1 MSSAPARLSSI
12 AGRHAPPSSPPGA
25 PVNLRTTLL
34 ILVLA
39 ALLASGVAPH
49 DRSVWWAEVAPVL
62 IALPILLASARR
74 FPLTP
79 LAYCLIAFFSLILI
93 LGGAYTYARVPVGF
107 AVQDWFELA
116 RNPYDRFGHFFQG
129 VTPAI
134 LGRELLLRTSPLR
147 AGKWLFALLT
157 LSCTGISA
165 LYELIEWASAELWA
179 GGAVEF
185 LGTQGDPWD
194 AQADM
199 LMALLGAMLAQGM
212 LGRVHDRQLAQL
224 SGGGRQKDGRG

>member
-1 MSSAPARLSSI
+1 MKL
-12 AGRHAPPSSPPGA
+12 
-25 PVNLRTTLL
+25 PVALL
-34 ILVLA
+34 FAVLA
-39 ALLASGVAPH
+39 ALVASGVSPH
-49 DRSVWWAEVAPVL
+49 DRGVWWAEVMPVL
-62 IALPILLASARR
+62 IAVPILVASARR

-93 LGGAYTYARVPVGF
+93 LGGAYTYARVPIGF
-107 AVQDWFELA
+107 VVQDWFDLA

-147 AGKWLFALLT
+147 PGKWLFFLVT
-157 LSCTGISA
+157 LSCLGISA
-165 LYELIEWASAELWA
+165 LYELVEWASAELWA

-199 LMALLGAMLAQGM
+199 LMALTGAMLAQWLLGGM
-212 LGRVHDRQLAQL
+212 HDRQLARLERARVGTQV
-224 SGGGRQKDGRG
+224 GR

>member
-1 MSSAPARLSSI
+1 M
-12 AGRHAPPSSPPGA
+12 HAKTPP
-25 PVNLRTTLL
+25 LL
-34 ILVLA
+34 IA
-39 ALLASGVAPH
+39 AAASLTGLLAYSGIAPY
-49 DRSVWWAEVAPVL
+49 DRPTWAMEVAPVAVALAIL
-62 IALPILLASARR
+62 IPTWRR
-74 FPLTP
+74 FPLTN
-79 LAYCLIAFFSLILI
+79 LLYACIFLHAVVLIV
-93 LGGAYTYARVPVGF
+93 GGAYTYARVPIGF
-107 AVQDWFELA
+107 VVQDWFELA

-147 AGKWLFALLT
+147 PGKWLFALLT

-165 LYELIEWASAELWA
+165 LYELVEWASAELWA

-199 LMALLGAMLAQGM
+199 LMALLGAIMAQIVF
-212 LGRVHDRQLAQL
+212 GRLHDRQLARL
-224 SGGGRQKDGRG
+224 AA

>member
-1 MSSAPARLSSI
+1 MTMA
-12 AGRHAPPSSPPGA
+12 
-25 PVNLRTTLL
+25 LRTTLL
-34 ILVLA
+34 LVVLA
-39 ALLASGVAPH
+39 ALVASGVAPY
-49 DRSVWWAEVAPVL
+49 DRGVWWAEVMPVL
-62 IALPILLASARR
+62 IATPILIATAHR

-79 LAYCLIAFFSLILI
+79 LTCGLIAFFALILI
-93 LGGAYTYARVPVGF
+93 LGGAYTYARVPIGF
-107 AVQDWFELA
+107 VVQDWFELA

-134 LGRELLLRTSPLR
+134 LGRELLLRTSPLHP
-147 AGKWLFALLT
+147 GKWLFALLT

-165 LYELIEWASAELWA
+165 LYELVEWASAELWA

-199 LMALLGAMLAQGM
+199 LMALLGAIMAQIVF
-212 LGRVHDRQLAQL
+212 GRLHDRQLARL
-224 SGGGRQKDGRG
+224 AA

>member
-1 MSSAPARLSSI
+1 MTMS
-12 AGRHAPPSSPPGA
+12 
-25 PVNLRTTLL
+25 LRATLL
-34 ILVLA
+34 LAVLA
-39 ALLASGVAPH
+39 ALVASGVAPY
-49 DRSVWWAEVAPVL
+49 DRGVWWAEVMPVL
-62 IALPILLASARR
+62 IAAPILIATGRR

-79 LAYCLIAFFSLILI
+79 LTCGLIAFFALILI
-93 LGGAYTYARVPVGF
+93 LGGAYTYARVPIGF
-107 AVQDWFELA
+107 VVQDWFELA

-147 AGKWLFALLT
+147 PGKWLFALLS
-157 LSCTGISA
+157 LSCLGISA
-165 LYELIEWASAELWA
+165 LYELVEWASAVLWG

-199 LMALLGAMLAQGM
+199 LMALLGAMLAQVM
-212 LGRVHDRQLAQL
+212 LGRTHDRQLAKL
-224 SGGGRQKDGRG
+224 GA

>member
-1 MSSAPARLSSI
+1 M
-12 AGRHAPPSSPPGA
+12 
-25 PVNLRTTLL
+25 
-34 ILVLA
+34 
-39 ALLASGVAPH
+39 
-49 DRSVWWAEVAPVL
+49 PVL
-62 IALPILLASARR
+62 IAAPILIATARR

-79 LAYCLIAFFSLILI
+79 LACGLIAFFALILI
-93 LGGAYTYARVPVGF
+93 LGGAYTYARVPIGF
-107 AVQDWFELA
+107 VVQDWFDLA

-147 AGKWLFALLT
+147 PGKWLFCLVT
-157 LSCTGISA
+157 LSCLGISA
-165 LYELIEWASAELWA
+165 LYELVEWASAELWA

-199 LMALLGAMLAQGM
+199 LMAVTGAMLAQW
-212 LGRVHDRQLAQL
+212 LLASVHDRQLARVERA
-224 SGGGRQKDGRG
+224 GVEK

>member
-1 MSSAPARLSSI
+1 MTMA
-12 AGRHAPPSSPPGA
+12 
-25 PVNLRTTLL
+25 LRTALL
-34 ILVLA
+34 LVVLA
-39 ALLASGVAPH
+39 ALVASGVAPY
-49 DRSVWWAEVAPVL
+49 DRGVWWAEVMPVL
-62 IALPILLASARR
+62 IAAPILIATARR

-79 LAYCLIAFFSLILI
+79 LACGLIAFFALILI
-93 LGGAYTYARVPVGF
+93 LGGAYTYARVPIGF
-107 AVQDWFELA
+107 VVQDWFDLA

-147 AGKWLFALLT
+147 PGKWLFCLVT
-157 LSCTGISA
+157 LSCLGISA

-199 LMALLGAMLAQGM
+199 LMALLGAIMAQIVF
-212 LGRVHDRQLAQL
+212 GRLHDRQLARL
-224 SGGGRQKDGRG
+224 AA

>member
-1 MSSAPARLSSI
+1 MKL
-12 AGRHAPPSSPPGA
+12 PGA
-25 PVNLRTTLL
+25 LL
-34 ILVLA
+34 FAVLA
-39 ALLASGVAPH
+39 ALAASGVSPH
-49 DRSVWWAEVAPVL
+49 DRGVWWAEVMPVL
-62 IALPILLASARR
+62 IAVPILVASARR

-93 LGGAYTYARVPVGF
+93 LGGAYTYARVPIGF
-107 AVQDWFELA
+107 VVQDWLDLA

-147 AGKWLFALLT
+147 PGKWLFFLVT
-157 LSCTGISA
+157 LSCLGISA
-165 LYELIEWASAELWA
+165 LYELVEWASAELWA

-199 LMALLGAMLAQGM
+199 LMALTGAMLAQWLLGGM
-212 LGRVHDRQLAQL
+212 HDRQLARLEHARVGTQV
-224 SGGGRQKDGRG
+224 GR